1 MRYIAAAAVLLPAA
15 VLQVTL
21 APRLDVAG
29 AFPNLVLLAVVGW
42 TLIRGAGSG
51 LRWAIAGGLLLDLV
65 SPGPLG
71 VHALA
76 LVVAAYGVG
85 FLQRSFEPDPLL
97 LPGASGALAAVAYN
111 LVLVAVSELLGHPIS
126 LLPVLQAWIAPAAL
140 YQAALTPLAFLLLR
154 RLDRAV
160 PQPVVIDW

>member
-1 MRYIAAAAVLLPAA
+1 MRYLAAGLVLLPTAI
-15 VLQVTL
+15 LQVTL
-21 APRLDVAG
+21 APRLEVAG

-51 LRWAIAGGLLLDLV
+51 LRWAIGGGLLLDLV

-76 LVVAAYGVG
+76 LVVAAYAVG
-85 FLQRSFEPDPLL
+85 FFQRSFEPDPVL
-97 LPGASGALAAVAYN
+97 LPAASGALAAVAYD
-111 LVLVAVSELLGHPIS
+111 LVLVAVSQLLGHPVA

-154 RLDRAV
+154 RLDKAV